1 MIDRTEIPMPEQE
14 INPENRID
22 ISDSS
27 DELEQFA
34 NIPDDVP
41 EENEPPLS
49 ETVAPESVS
58 SEASEILELDSPE
71 STHPESEEIR
81 EIELEVPADL
91 VPYIEQMQA
100 RLDEAIAARQRSQA
114 DFSNYQRRAMENERQ
129 AFVSG
134 MVKVIQALLPMLD
147 HFDLALHQD
156 LEAMTVEKL
165 LNGVQLVR
173 DGFNKSLQS
182 LGVEIIEPTVG
193 EEFDPNRHEAMLRQS
208 AEGIEPNQ
216 IVMVMQPGY
225 VMGEM
230 VLRPAKVAVAPVEDE

>member
-1 MIDRTEIPMPEQE
+1 MPEQE

-27 DELEQFA
+27 ADLEQFE
-34 NIPDDVP
+34 NIPDDLP
-41 EENEPPLS
+41 EESELPLS
-49 ETVAPESVS
+49 EMPVPEPAVS
-58 SEASEILELDSPE
+58 EVSEFQELETQE
-71 STHPESEEIR
+71 STLPESEEIT
-81 EIELEVPADL
+81 EIELEVPADI
-91 VPYIEQMQA
+91 VPFIEQLQA
-100 RLDEAIAARQRSQA
+100 RLDEAIAARQRAQA

-129 AFVSG
+129 AIVSG

-147 HFDLALHQD
+147 HFDLALNQD

-165 LNGVQLVR
+165 LNGLQIVR
-173 DGFNKSLQS
+173 DEFSKSLQL

-225 VMGEM
+225 VMGDL
-230 VLRPAKVAVAPVEDE
+230 VLRPAKVAVAPAEDE

>member
-1 MIDRTEIPMPEQE
+1 MPEQE

-58 SEASEILELDSPE
+58 SEASEILELESPE

-100 RLDEAIAARQRSQA
+100 RLDEAIAARQRAQA

-129 AFVSG
+129 AIVSG

-147 HFDLALHQD
+147 HFDLALNQD

-165 LNGVQLVR
+165 LNGVQIVR
-173 DGFNKSLQS
+173 DGFTQALLS
-182 LGVEIIEPTVG
+182 LGVEVVVPVVG
-193 EEFDPNRHEAMLRQS
+193 EAFDPNLHAAMMRQS
-208 AEGIEPNQ
+208 AEGIAPNH
-216 IVMVMQPGY
+216 IVMVIQPGY
-225 VMGEM
+225 VMGEL

>member
-34 NIPDDVP
+34 NIPDDVQD
-41 EENEPPLS
+41 ENEPPLS
-49 ETVAPESVS
+49 ETVTPESVS
-58 SEASEILELDSPE
+58 SEASEILELESPE
-71 STHPESEEIR
+71 STLPESEEIR

-100 RLDEAIAARQRSQA
+100 RLDEAIAARQRAQA
-114 DFSNYQRRAMENERQ
+114 DFSNYQRRAMENEQQ
-129 AFVSG
+129 AIVSG
-134 MVKVIQALLPMLD
+134 MVKVIQTLIPMLD
-147 HFDLALHQD
+147 HFDLALNQD
-156 LEAMTVEKL
+156 LEAMNVEKL

-173 DGFNKSLQS
+173 DGFTQALQS
-182 LGVEIIEPTVG
+182 LGVEIIEPAVG
-193 EEFDPNRHEAMLRQS
+193 EEFDPNRHEAMLRQH
-208 AEGIEPNQ
+208 AEGIEPNH

-225 VMGEM
+225 LMGEM
-230 VLRPAKVAVAPVEDE
+230 VLRPAKVAVATAEDE